1 MIDLKYYELL
11 ETMNGKR
18 DELNKTSRNI
28 TSGLVVLLLGIVLIA
43 FGLIWVGAGA
53 CLLGGLTALGNWT
66 NKNQLEAEM
75 VNIDQAMTDRWNQL
89 EAERRAR

>member
-1 MIDLKYYELL
+1 MIDLEYYKLL
-11 ETMNGKR
+11 ETMNGKK

-43 FGLIWVGAGA
+43 FGLILVGAGA

-75 VNIDQAMTDRWNQL
+75 VNIDQAMTDRWNHL
-89 EAERRAR
+89 KAGK